1 MGRSRGFG
9 SNPCYYKRPI
19 QTRFRWASVT
29 ESLKQQHRLTRRLIL
44 QKARRHPGVNSIGL
58 RLIVGDAVSGTLSLP
73 SRGAFHLSL
82 TVLCAIGG
90 TVYLALGD
98 GPPRF
103 PQGSS
108 CPVVLGYQTGRCCF
122 TYRTLT
128 LYGQPSQ
135 AVLFTT
141 LTVILTPQP
150 QPVNRLV

>member
-9 SNPCYYKRPI
+9 SNPCYHKRPI
-19 QTRFRWASVT
+19 QTRFRWASVP
-29 ESLKQQHRLTRRLIL
+29 EVLKRQHRLTRRLIL

-108 CPVVLGYQTGRCCF
+108 CPVVLGYQTGRYAF
-122 TYRTLT
+122 AYRTLT
-128 LYGQPSQ
+128 LYGLPSQ
-135 AVLFTT
+135 TVPLGALT
-141 LTVILTPQP
+141 LILTPQP
-150 QPVNRLV
+150 RLVN